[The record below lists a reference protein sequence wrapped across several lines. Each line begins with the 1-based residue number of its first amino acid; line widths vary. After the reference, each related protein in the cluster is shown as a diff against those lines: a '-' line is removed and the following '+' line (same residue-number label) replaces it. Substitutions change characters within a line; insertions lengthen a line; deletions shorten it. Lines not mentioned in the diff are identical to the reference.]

1 MDTYYD
7 TGALIPLYVDEV
19 FSRAVT
25 DYTARCG
32 VPIPFSLF
40 HRLEFENALR
50 LKLFRKE
57 IDSERLKRILSHIG
71 DDLNSG
77 HLVLRPVNWI
87 DAFDKARTIGA
98 DVTAKTGCR
107 TLDLIHVTIAVQWGC
122 PTFLTADG
130 RQIAAAKM
138 AGLCTVD
145 LRELHQQRGDGRGYS
160 GVVREQ
166 QAKYS
171 CSSRKRGSNKI
182 PIQQYGNKEVL

>member
-19 FSRAVT
+19 FSGAVT
-25 DYTARCG
+25 DHTVSCG

-57 IDSERLKRILSHIG
+57 IDSERLNRILSDIG

-77 HLVLRPVNWI
+77 RLVFRPVNWI
-87 DAFDKARTIGA
+87 DAFDKARSIGA

-122 PTFLTADG
+122 PTFLSADE
-130 RQIAAAKM
+130 RQLAAAKM
-138 AGLCTVD
+138 TGLCTVD
-145 LRELHQQRGDGRGYS
+145 LCKLHQQRGDGRGYS
-160 GVVREQ
+160 GGVREQ
-166 QAKYS
+166 QARY
-171 CSSRKRGSNKI
+171 CRSSRK
-182 PIQQYGNKEVL
+182 